1 MNRLRLRLIAAFF
14 AATIL
19 PFAAAT
25 WIGASLL
32 DRSLGYATTGD
43 LDRLS
48 RTLEATVRQFYQ
60 RERES
65 LKQEALAGRTAP
77 TLHAAADIASWPE
90 PIRVFWQSNEAER
103 FSLSGPGG
111 DHLDYLRR
119 TSDDK
124 GVEAFSRD
132 LHGIRME
139 QLSAEL
145 RQTRELVQSIEGRDL
160 RRGFTL
166 TLLLLLGAAWLLSLA
181 PLVYM
186 AHRISQPIQQ
196 LTAALSAFAE
206 GDWSRR
212 LPVGTTNS
220 ARDEVGKAL
229 EAFNHMADQLR
240 QQRER
245 LVYLTQ
251 MASWQSLARKTAHEL
266 KNSLTPIRLTVE
278 EIQARQ
284 PADRAFIDHAAQIV
298 VSEIDALERRV
309 RAFSE
314 FASDPEVV
322 LESVDVNALITERIA
337 LQRRV
342 HTGTDF
348 QLRLDPRGPLANA
361 GADLVKGIVTNLVKN
376 GAEAAGANGVV
387 RVVTS
392 VTDAYVLIDVHDSG
406 PGLSAAASA
415 TLFEPTITFKKQG
428 MGLGLSIAKKNA
440 MLSNG
445 DLTRLDGELS
455 GAAFRVTLRR
465 SDAATMTEWAS

>member
-1 MNRLRLRLIAAFF
+1 MNRLRLRLIAAFL
-14 AATIL
+14 AATIV
-19 PFAAAT
+19 PFAAAA

-32 DRSLGYATTGD
+32 DRSLGYATTTD

-60 RERES
+60 REREA
-65 LKQEALAGRTAP
+65 LKQDARAGRSPATMHQVGGMA
-77 TLHAAADIASWPE
+77 TWPE
-90 PIRVFWQSNEAER
+90 PVRAFWQSNEAEG
-103 FSLSGPGG
+103 FALSGPGG

-119 TSDDK
+119 APGGT
-124 GVEAFSRD
+124 GVETFSRD

-139 QLSAEL
+139 QLASEL
-145 RQTRELVQSIEGRDL
+145 RQSRELVESIEGRDL

-166 TLLLLLGAAWLLSLA
+166 TLVLLLGAAWLVSLA
-181 PLVYM
+181 PLVFI

-196 LTAALSAFAE
+196 LTAALSALAE

-212 LPVGTTNS
+212 LPVAGRPG
-220 ARDEVGKAL
+220 ARDEVGRAL
-229 EAFNHMADQLR
+229 EAFNRMADQLT

-284 PADRAFIDHAAQIV
+284 PSDRAFIDHAAQIV

-322 LESVDVNALITERIA
+322 LESVDINALITERIA

-342 HTGTDF
+342 HADTDF
-348 QLRLDPRGPLANA
+348 QLRLDPRGPMADA
-361 GADLVKGIVTNLVKN
+361 AADLVKGIVTNLVKN
-376 GAEAAGANGVV
+376 AAEAAGPRGIV

-392 VTDAYVLIDVHDSG
+392 CTDTQVLIDVHDTG
-406 PGLSAAASA
+406 PGLSEAASA

-445 DLTRLDGELS
+445 DLSRLAGELG
-455 GAAFRVTLRR
+455 GAAFRVSLRR
-465 SDAATMTEWAS
+465 ADGAAMTEWAS